1 MLHLASLLFR
11 KLGSFLEEFTQQ
23 QRIMAEIKDLPFQFP
38 ELAHIDHKKSC
49 PRYNA
54 VVDREEEN
62 GSISM
67 EELDCLQLE
76 LETMLAAVTRR
87 IRQIQQ
93 EVQSMADLQEIK
105 KEKKEPNLEKK
116 EETSTTS
123 APPSGKRGRID
134 EKPEK
139 PEKPPKKMKESS
151 GKGGNTSTP
160 GVGSNRPK
168 AKSMSIHQK
177 IQEYEFTDDPL
188 SDVAPPRLP
197 RNDTIDRFWASVE
210 PYCADITNED
220 LKMLDELI
228 KSGEEETEF
237 FKVPS
242 LGKHYS
248 VRWAHED
255 LLEEQR
261 EGGRITDKKKGPSPN
276 TKEAKAMLKKADR
289 PDDDCCPFG
298 TLTQR
303 LISALVEENIMCPL
317 EEEFL
322 MDSSKEEN
330 GTITDGN
337 TATSPKNGNRP
348 FTVPHTK
355 ALEAR
360 IKEELLA
367 QGLLDVDDPMIMGE
381 EDEVLLEL
389 QKRQEELKALYAHNR
404 TQKQRLVKLAKE
416 EIKRQEL
423 RQKLRAA
430 DNECIDYY
438 RRIMAAKQKKRSPTK
453 KERDAAAKALRDRE
467 TIIKQLDT
475 L

>member
-1 MLHLASLLFR
+1 MLHLASSLFG
-11 KLGSFLEEFTQQ
+11 KLATFIEDFTQ
-23 QRIMAEIKDLPFQFP
+23 RRRMMAEIKELPFQFP

-54 VVDREEEN
+54 VVDKEEEN
-62 GSISM
+62 GAISL

-93 EVQSMADLQEIK
+93 EVQSMADLQEVK
-105 KEKKEPNLEKK
+105 KEKKGNKPVNDLFSQDKK
-116 EETSTTS
+116 EDSTTGS
-123 APPSGKRGRID
+123 GTPSGKRGRTE
-134 EKPEK
+134 EKS
-139 PEKPPKKMKESS
+139 EKPPKKMKESS
-151 GKGGNTSTP
+151 GKGGSTAHP
-160 GVGSNRPK
+160 RGGSNRPK
-168 AKSMSIHQK
+168 AKSMH
-177 IQEYEFTDDPL
+177 EYEFTDDPL
-188 SDVAPPRLP
+188 ADAAPPRMP

-220 LKMLDELI
+220 LKVLDELI
-228 KSGEEETEF
+228 KSGEEESEY

-276 TKEAKAMLKKADR
+276 SKEAKSMLKKADR

-322 MDSSKEEN
+322 MDTTKEEN
-330 GTITDGN
+330 GTITDGG

-367 QGLLDVDDPMIMGE
+367 QGLLDMDDPMIMGE

-404 TQKQRLVKLAKE
+404 SQKQRLVKLAKE

-467 TIIKQLDT
+467 AIIKQLDA

>member
-1 MLHLASLLFR
+1 
-11 KLGSFLEEFTQQ
+11 
-23 QRIMAEIKDLPFQFP
+23 MADVKDLPFQFP

-49 PRYNA
+49 PRYNS
-54 VVDREEEN
+54 VVEKEVEN
-62 GSISM
+62 GTISL

-76 LETMLAAVTRR
+76 LETMLAAVSRR

-93 EVQSMADLQEIK
+93 EVQTLSDLQDTSKKDKKGAKPQDK
-105 KEKKEPNLEKK
+105 KEDAA
-116 EETSTTS
+116 STPS
-123 APPSGKRGRID
+123 SGKRGRTE
-134 EKPEK
+134 EKS
-139 PEKPPKKMKESS
+139 EKPPKKMKESS
-151 GKGGNTSTP
+151 SKMNNAGTP
-160 GVGSNRPK
+160 SGPNRPK
-168 AKSMSIHQK
+168 AKSMHQK
-177 IQEYEFTDDPL
+177 LQEYEFTDDPL
-188 SDVAPPRLP
+188 SEAAPPRLP

-210 PYCADITNED
+210 PYCADITNDD
-220 LKMLDELI
+220 LKVLDELI
-228 KSGEEETEF
+228 KSGDEEVEY
-237 FKVPS
+237 FKIPS
-242 LGKHYS
+242 LGKHYT

-276 TKEAKAMLKKADR
+276 VKEAKAMLKKADR
-289 PDDDCCPFG
+289 PDDDICPFG

-317 EEEFL
+317 EEEFFVETT
-322 MDSSKEEN
+322 KQEEN
-330 GTITDGN
+330 GTVTDGN

-367 QGLLDVDDPMIMGE
+367 QGLLDIDDPMVMAE
-381 EDEVLLEL
+381 EDEVLIEL

-404 TQKQRLVKLAKE
+404 SQKQRLIKLAKE
-416 EIKRQEL
+416 EMKRQDL

-467 TIIKQLDT
+467 ALIKQLDA